1 MKLPIISEIIIL
13 VVLFI
18 GLAFL
23 FDVHGKG
30 TTYTFIITHGIAL
43 IIALFLSKMIYT
55 VIHK

>member
-1 MKLPIISEIIIL
+1 MKLPIVSEIIIL

-30 TTYTFIITHGIAL
+30 TTYGFIITHGIAL
-43 IIALFLSKMIYT
+43 IIALFLSKLIYT

>member
-1 MKLPIISEIIIL
+1 MKLPIVSEIIIL

-30 TTYTFIITHGIAL
+30 TTYAFIITHGIAL
-43 IIALFLSKMIYT
+43 IIALFLSKLMYT

>member
-1 MKLPIISEIIIL
+1 MKLPIVSEVIIL
-13 VVLFI
+13 AVLFI

-23 FDVHGKG
+23 FDIHGKG